1 MTQAVRSGAAGEG
14 QAAPQAS
21 AELTGLLDGA
31 VPGGDF
37 GEQLALSAEET
48 LPVGPWQLSA
58 TTELPAPPRAELEQ
72 PAELAG
78 VEVPDAGQWLLI
90 MLDQQALNIQA
101 REAQPQAAVDGDLP
115 PQETQLP
122 MLPQAQAALV
132 EPQRGISG
140 EHQSRGPAV
149 QLPQHQPALA
159 DASIAPV
166 PLQAVA
172 QPLAIE
178 LPDAPLSGQPEV
190 AALQLTQP
198 SAAPLA
204 GQAQPTQAAATP
216 LEQRLVLQAP
226 EAKWGEQMLNALR
239 ESVELQLRSNV
250 QQASIRLD
258 PPELGSLEI
267 LLSHESGRLNVQ
279 ITAGQSEVARLVQQ
293 TSERLRQELTGQHFV
308 QVEVQVAAD
317 GHSGRQQSRR
327 EAMVQLAD
335 EPVRAASVVEE
346 GGKAAA
352 RTSDVLVTV

>member
-1 MTQAVRSGAAGEG
+1 
-14 QAAPQAS
+14 
-21 AELTGLLDGA
+21 
-31 VPGGDF
+31 
-37 GEQLALSAEET
+37 
-48 LPVGPWQLSA
+48 
-58 TTELPAPPRAELEQ
+58 
-72 PAELAG
+72 
-78 VEVPDAGQWLLI
+78 
-90 MLDQQALNIQA
+90 
-101 REAQPQAAVDGDLP
+101 
-115 PQETQLP
+115 
-122 MLPQAQAALV
+122 
-132 EPQRGISG
+132 
-140 EHQSRGPAV
+140 
-149 QLPQHQPALA
+149 
-159 DASIAPV
+159 
-166 PLQAVA
+166 VA